1 MWTDILDIWGQVVSG
16 WRPSMSLPV
25 PEVALEWVGWSWN
38 GVLDASEVA
47 RKNGTMDFEEGL
59 CLTQSGWSFSPQV
72 SEAFD
77 AKA

>member
-1 MWTDILDIWGQVVSG
+1 MPLK
-16 WRPSMSLPV
+16 
-25 PEVALEWVGWSWN
+25 VGKEN
-38 GVLDASEVA
+38 RA
-47 RKNGTMDFEEGL
+47 MDFEEGL